1 MENDQNT
8 PSRRRFPMTWVLALL
23 VVILAISLVVTL
35 GFLLSQR
42 GAEPELLQPA
52 QTLSA
57 NEAIPGNVA
66 IPGFEYLDL
75 QADTARQKLALGN
88 PDVNDCL
95 FQLTLMLEDGT
106 VLWVSEDI
114 RPGAQSE
121 PIVLTQPLAAGEYGA
136 VLHYQCY
143 SMGLKRTALNAAQ
156 IGLTLRVK

>member
-75 QADTARQKLALGN
+75 QADT
-88 PDVNDCL
+88 
-95 FQLTLMLEDGT
+95 
-106 VLWVSEDI
+106 
-114 RPGAQSE
+114 
-121 PIVLTQPLAAGEYGA
+121 
-136 VLHYQCY
+136 
-143 SMGLKRTALNAAQ
+143 
-156 IGLTLRVK
+156 